1 MTSSRVQSILAFTL
15 SRCLYFGLGISF
27 IINKG
32 KNLSILACLIGFI
45 IGYFILRYIT
55 NKDFKSFSNS
65 LLGKII
71 IVFLCIYITN
81 YTLIAFTILASNFY
95 LTNTPTYF
103 IAIPLFIV
111 ILYGVKCGFPTITR
125 LSELLIIISVFIFI
139 IISISIFVNIRID
152 NYLPMI
158 LKIDIN
164 FIECIISTIV
174 YSITPNILLLY
185 IVKDYNKNAILKGYM
200 FGSLSIFL
208 TIIGIIGVLGSNLA
222 SIYRYPEY
230 KLLQQTNILNFLEKQ
245 ETFFALIW
253 FINLLITSLI
263 SQYIISTIFKNKY
276 NIIALII
283 VIISLIFFINNY
295 QNALFIYNNTNY
307 ILLIPLII
315 FLFIK
320 SKKTKSL

>member
-1 MTSSRVQSILAFTL
+1 MTSNRVQSILAFTL

-27 IINKG
+27 LINKG
-32 KNLSILACLIGFI
+32 KNLSIIASLIGFI
-45 IGYFILRYIT
+45 IGYFILKYIA
-55 NKDFKSFSNS
+55 NKDFNSFSNS

-71 IVFLCIYITN
+71 IVSLSIYITN
-81 YTLIAFTILASNFY
+81 YTLIAFSILASNFY

-125 LSELLIIISVFIFI
+125 LSELLIIISIFIFI
-139 IISISIFVNIRID
+139 IISISISFNVDID
-152 NYLPMI
+152 NYLPI
-158 LKIDIN
+158 IFKIDKN

-185 IVKDYNKNAILKGYM
+185 IVKDYNKKSILKGYI
-200 FGSLSIFL
+200 FGSLSILL
-208 TIIGIIGVLGSNLA
+208 TMLGIIGVLGSNLA

-230 KLLQQTNILNFLEKQ
+230 KLLQQINILNFLEKQ

-253 FINLLITSLI
+253 FIDLLVTALV
-263 SQYIISTIFKNKY
+263 SQYIVSTIFKKKY
-276 NIIALII
+276 NIVALIT
-283 VIISLIFFINNY
+283 VIISLFFFINNY
-295 QNALFIYNNTNY
+295 QNALFIYNTTNY
-307 ILLIPLII
+307 ILLIFLII

-320 SKKTKSL
+320 TKKTKSF